1 MEVCELNILIT
12 GCGSGLGRGFFEM
25 RKDYSHNIFPHFRE
39 PTSYIPLEGD
49 NQPLI
54 GDITDPIFYDK
65 LSSFLEDNDINVF
78 VNNAALHKQENLL
91 DTSDEDIIAM
101 VNTNLTSQIL
111 ILKRVYKF
119 FKEKGDGLIINI
131 NSVAS
136 KYPSPK
142 ETIYSATKS
151 GLSAFSKALQL
162 ESRGDRIEIVDFFP
176 GAMQTRMTLG
186 RDNYETLMNVKD
198 VAAMIYDVI
207 SNDRNISMN
216 EIVIRKRGV

>member
-1 MEVCELNILIT
+1 MNILIT

-25 RKDYSHNIFPHFRE
+25 RKDYSHNVFPHFRE

-54 GDITDPIFYDK
+54 GDITDPMFYDK
-65 LSSFLEDNDINVF
+65 LSSFLEDNNINVF

-111 ILKRVYKF
+111 VLKRVYKF
-119 FKEKGDGLIINI
+119 FKEKGEGLIINI

-151 GLSAFSKALQL
+151 GLNALQL
-162 ESRGDRIEIVDFFP
+162 ESIGDRIEIVDFFP

>member
-1 MEVCELNILIT
+1 MNILIT

-25 RKDYSHNIFPHFRE
+25 RKDYSHNVFPHFRE
-39 PTSYIPLEGD
+39 PISYIPLEDD
-49 NQPLI
+49 NQPLL
-54 GDITDPIFYDK
+54 GDITDPMFYDR
-65 LSSFLEDNDINVF
+65 LSSFLEYNDINVF

-136 KYPSPK
+136 KYPSAK

-162 ESRGDRIEIVDFFP
+162 ESIGDRIEIVDFFP

-216 EIVIRKRGV
+216 EIVIRKRGI